1 MQHDVNQH
9 SVQTGGTFYK
19 YDAAIILTSLL
30 GRGRISPVPKTHVR
44 PVLDLCNIHV
54 ISVKDLGT

>member
-30 GRGRISPVPKTHVR
+30 GRGRLPNFAFPDSEHRAAKKIKSKAGFCKK
-44 PVLDLCNIHV
+44 L
-54 ISVKDLGT
+54 

>member
-19 YDAAIILTSLL
+19 YDAAIILTSFTMEWGLSARGGSFMGRNGTL
-30 GRGRISPVPKTHVR
+30 GVR
-44 PVLDLCNIHV
+44 V
-54 ISVKDLGT
+54 SR